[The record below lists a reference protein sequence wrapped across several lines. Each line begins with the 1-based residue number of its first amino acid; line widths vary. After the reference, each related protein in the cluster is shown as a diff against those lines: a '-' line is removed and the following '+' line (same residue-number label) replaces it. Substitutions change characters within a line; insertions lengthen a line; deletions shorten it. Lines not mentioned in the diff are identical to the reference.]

1 MRPEN
6 TTRKTKNFS
15 EKFMRPRRSPLAQK
29 PTKSERNADGRGVAP
44 PCLAADTRSNAK
56 VLFPRTRLNEIMTS
70 NRWHYRCTTVAVL
83 ACAAHAVAAEPLIQ
97 LQKGDDIAIVGSGLA
112 DRQQHHAWLEAFI
125 HRAYPDLDLTVRNLG
140 FAADEVNV
148 KPRSAD
154 VPPTEYFLAMK
165 KGDST
170 KPGDPGVIYKA
181 GTDFGADVVFA
192 YWGFNES
199 FRGPDRLDQFKEE
212 LGRYLDAQKAAKYNG
227 KAAPKLVLFSPI
239 AQENLKSPDF
249 SDGAANNANLQLY
262 TKAMA
267 EVARA
272 KGVPFVDLFTA
283 SRDLFAKAGS
293 PLTIN
298 GIHLT
303 EEGDRQLAPVQFR
316 AVFGKEPPSFE
327 DPLLGKI
334 RAAVLDK
341 NIEWHHRYR
350 TVDQYNIFGNRSR
363 IAYEGVTNAST
374 LGEELAQRD
383 VKTANRDKRVWA
395 VAKGGDLKVTDDNL
409 PKVNLVP
416 PNRKDE
422 VPYMDPEEAIKHL
435 KLPPNCKVEL
445 VASEKNFPELI
456 NPVQMNF
463 DTKGR
468 LWIAAWPN
476 YPETSPTTQVFD
488 KLLVFDL
495 DPKTGKAAKVTTFA
509 DGLNCPT
516 GFQFYKDG
524 VLVMQSPDLWYLRDT
539 DGDGK
544 ADLKERVLHG
554 LDAADSHHETNSM
567 CLEPGGAVYLSDGV
581 FHRSNVE
588 TFNGPVRNSDG
599 AIYRYEPNTGKFMRH
614 APYGFANPHGRVFD
628 YWGND
633 LITDATGNDNYFGP
647 AMSGHLDS
655 GAHPGMQR
663 FWDRPSR
670 PCPGTAILTS
680 RHFPDDWQ
688 GLFLNTN
695 VISIQGIFR
704 AKLTDEGSG
713 IKGETLDHLITT
725 DVAKNPNFRPSGI
738 TVAPDGSLYFMDWSQ
753 MLIGHL
759 QHHLR
764 DPNRD
769 HQHGRLYRITYEGRP
784 LMQPKKI
791 DGEPVGALLELL
803 KEPENDVRMRAK
815 IELSKHDPKE
825 VIRGVNDWIKVL
837 DPKDKDFE
845 HHMLEALWVHQWHNV
860 ADLDLLKRVLKSPE
874 PRARA
879 QGVRVL
885 GYWRDRVPDAIA
897 LLKVAADDEAPRVR
911 LEAVRVASYFRQWE
925 AADVALTALKHPAD
939 YYITYCLKE
948 TMRQLAPWWKDAI
961 SQGKGLAADNPA
973 GIDFIMGSVSSADL
987 AKLPKSAVTLTA
999 MLTRPDVALAQRG
1012 EALAELA
1019 KLKNSTAVEALLSTL
1034 TPLAKN
1040 GGGATADL
1048 CRLLLMQPAG
1058 DLKAAR
1064 PAIES
1069 LVSAKSSEAVRRSAL
1084 AALIVVDG
1092 STDVAWSAASKS
1104 AESMTDFLEAL
1115 PLVPDPA
1122 LRGTAFDKVLPLLS
1136 KLPQPIAGELEKAKG
1151 GKARYVRIELP
1162 RRGTLTLAE
1171 VQVFADGV
1179 NIAGGGTAK
1188 QSSTSHSGV
1197 AQRAIDGK
1205 TDSDFNSGTQTHSE
1219 EGENNPWW
1227 ELDLKTDQ
1235 PVAAVSVWNRA
1246 GFEDRLDRFT
1256 LTVLDSQRRE
1266 IFKKQANPAPR
1277 LSSKIEVTTD
1287 PAGGLRHALIHAL
1300 VSIGKE
1306 PQKVFAGLVELIKRE
1321 EQVVAA
1327 AKGIA
1332 LLPRTA
1338 WSAELADPAAGGLV
1352 TWARKVPAEARTS
1365 QDYIEVVQ
1373 VANDLAGLMQPDRA
1387 AVARKVL
1394 KDLRVNVFVVKAV
1407 REQLRYDT
1415 TRMVVEAGK
1424 PFQVIFENPDA
1435 MPHNLVF
1442 VQPGTLQAVAETV
1455 QANPPDKLD
1464 SQGRAYVPDKDSR
1477 VLGATKLIDAGQK
1490 ETLSMTA
1497 PGKEGVYEFV
1507 CTFPGHWAIMQG
1519 KLIVTKDVDAY
1530 LQANPDA
1537 AK

>member
-1 MRPEN
+1 M
-6 TTRKTKNFS
+6 
-15 EKFMRPRRSPLAQK
+15 
-29 PTKSERNADGRGVAP
+29 
-44 PCLAADTRSNAK
+44 AAETRSS
-56 VLFPRTRLNEIMTS
+56 VTPLLHRTCLIQIMIS
-70 NRWHYRCTTVAVL
+70 NRWHYHCTSVAVL
-83 ACAAHAVAAEPLIQ
+83 ACAAHAVAAEPLLQ
-97 LQKGDDIAIVGSGLA
+97 LQKGEHIAIVGSGLA

-125 HRAYPDLDLTVRNLG
+125 HRAYPELDLTVRNLG
-140 FAADEVNV
+140 FAADEVSV

-154 VPPTEYFLAMK
+154 VPPTEWFLAMK
-165 KGDST
+165 KGDTT
-170 KPGDPGVIYKA
+170 KPGEPNVIYKA

-199 FRGPDRLDQFKEE
+199 FRGQEGLEKFKAD
-212 LGRYLDAQKAAKYNG
+212 LGSYLDAQKAAKYNG
-227 KAAPKLVLFSPI
+227 RSAPKLVLFSPI

-249 SDGAANNANLQLY
+249 SDGAVNNANLELY

-267 EVARA
+267 EVAQA
-272 KGVPFVDLFTA
+272 KGIPFVDLFTP
-283 SRDLFAKAGS
+283 SKDLFTRAGS

-316 AVFGKEPPSFE
+316 AIFGKEPPSFE
-327 DPLLGKI
+327 DPLLAKV
-334 RAAVLDK
+334 RSAVLDK
-341 NIEWHHRYR
+341 NLEWHHRYR
-350 TVDQYNIFGNRSR
+350 TVDQYNIFGDRSR

-395 VAKGGDLKVTDDNL
+395 VAKGGDLKVTDNNL

-416 PNRKDE
+416 PNRKNE

-435 KLPPNCKVEL
+435 TLPPNCKVEL
-445 VASEKNFPELI
+445 VAWEKTIPELI

-468 LWIAAWPN
+468 LWIAAWPT
-476 YPETSPTTQVFD
+476 YPETSPTTTNFD
-488 KLLVFDL
+488 KLLVLDL
-495 DPKTGKAAKVTTFA
+495 DPKTGKVAKSTVFA

-524 VLVMQSPDLWYLRDT
+524 VLLMQSPDLWYIRDT

-544 ADLKERVLHG
+544 ADWKERVLHG

-567 CLEPGGAVYLSDGV
+567 CLEPGGAVYLSDGI

-588 TFNGPVRNSDG
+588 TFNGPVRNTDG

-704 AKLTDEGSG
+704 AKLTEEGSG
-713 IKGETLDHLITT
+713 IKGETLDHLVTT
-725 DVAKNPNFRPSGI
+725 DIAKNPNFRPSGI

-791 DGEPVGALLELL
+791 DGEPVAALLELL

-815 IELSKHDPKE
+815 IELGKHDAKE
-825 VIRGVNDWIKVL
+825 VIRGVNDWIKIL
-837 DPKDKDFE
+837 DPKDKDYE

-860 ADLDLLKRVLKSPE
+860 VDLDLLKRTLKSSE

-885 GYWRDRVPDAIA
+885 GYWRDRVPDALA
-897 LLKVAADDEAPRVR
+897 LLKVAANDEAPRVR

-925 AADVALTALKHPAD
+925 AADAALTALKHPTD

-961 SQGKGLAADNPA
+961 SGGKALATDNPA
-973 GIDFIMGSVSSADL
+973 GIDYIMGSVSSSDL

-1012 EALAELA
+1012 EALADLA
-1019 KLKNSTAVEALLSTL
+1019 KLKNSTALEALLATL
-1034 TPLAKN
+1034 TPMAKS
-1040 GGGATADL
+1040 GGGATPDL
-1048 CRLLLMQPAG
+1048 CRLLLAQPVG
-1058 DLKAAR
+1058 ELKGAR
-1064 PAIES
+1064 SALQS
-1069 LVSAKSSEAVRRSAL
+1069 LTATANAEVARRSAL
-1084 AALIVVDG
+1084 AALITVDG
-1092 STDVAWSAASKS
+1092 SIDTAWAGATKS
-1104 AESMTDFLEAL
+1104 ADTLTDFLEAL
-1115 PLVPDPA
+1115 PLVPDTT
-1122 LRGTAFDKVLPLLS
+1122 LRGAAFDRVLPLLS
-1136 KLPQPIAGELEKAKG
+1136 QLPPPVAAELEASKG

-1171 VQVFADGV
+1171 VQVFANGV
-1179 NIAGGGTAK
+1179 NVAGSGVAK
-1188 QSSTSHSGV
+1188 QSSTAHGGS

-1205 TDSDFNSGTQTHSE
+1205 TDPDFASGTQTHTN

-1227 ELDLKTDQ
+1227 ELDLKTEQ
-1235 PVAAVSVWNRA
+1235 PVEAVAVWNRT
-1246 GFEDRLDRFT
+1246 GYEDRLDRFT
-1256 LTVLDSQRRE
+1256 LTVLDGQRRE
-1266 IFKKQANPAPR
+1266 IFKKPANPAPK
-1277 LSSKIEVTTD
+1277 LSSKIEVTSD
-1287 PAGGLRHALIHAL
+1287 PAAALRLAAIHAL

-1306 PQKVFAGLVELIKRE
+1306 PQKVFAGLVELIKKG
-1321 EQVVAA
+1321 EQVVPA

-1338 WSAELADPAAGGLV
+1338 WSAELADPAASGLV
-1352 TWARKVPAEARTS
+1352 TWARKVPAEDRTS

-1373 VANDLAGLMQPDRA
+1373 VANDLAGLMPKDRA

-1415 TRMVVEAGK
+1415 ARLVVEAGK

-1442 VQPGTLQAVAETV
+1442 VQPGTLQAVAEAV

-1477 VLGATKLIDAGQK
+1477 VLGATKLIDPGQK

-1497 PGKEGVYEFV
+1497 PGKEGVYEYV

-1519 KLIVTKDVDAY
+1519 KLVVTKDVDAY
-1530 LQANPDA
+1530 LQAHPDA